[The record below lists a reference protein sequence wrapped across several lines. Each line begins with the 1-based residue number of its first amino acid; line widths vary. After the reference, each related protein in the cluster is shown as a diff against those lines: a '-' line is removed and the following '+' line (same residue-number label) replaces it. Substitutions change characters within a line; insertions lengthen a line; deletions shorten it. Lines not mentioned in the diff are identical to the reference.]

1 MPTYVMRN
9 GELVEKGGPLD
20 IQEDRGSSAH
30 VISDYQP
37 ALKHHGTGRITESKS
52 QFRQM
57 TKATGC
63 IEIGNE
69 IPKPRQPIKLDRRER
84 REAIGR
90 AIYQL
95 KNG

>member
-9 GELVEKGGPLD
+9 GEIVEKGGPLD

-69 IPKPRQPIKLDRRER
+69 IPKPRIPVRLDPRQRKDDIR
-84 REAIGR
+84 K